1 MIIKRSWIYI
11 LFVITLTTYSIPVKA
26 QLLKNSYFRIYRAE
40 FILGTVTQLRF
51 NPDFTYSMNIIEI
64 DCSLCD
70 HNELTKSIDKSGKW
84 FQKKDTIILE
94 NNNKLLILGN
104 TIIRPLYVIG
114 INTDTLNEKQ
124 EKITNKMIGS
134 KFSDF
139 HLIYDTYPNGI
150 ARVIVDRY
158 RMRRNEY
165 EIEFDSNG
173 SIKELRYFWDKKQR
187 KNIK

>member
-1 MIIKRSWIYI
+1 
-11 LFVITLTTYSIPVKA
+11 
-26 QLLKNSYFRIYRAE
+26 
-40 FILGTVTQLRF
+40 
-51 NPDFTYSMNIIEI
+51 
-64 DCSLCD
+64 
-70 HNELTKSIDKSGKW
+70 
-84 FQKKDTIILE
+84 
-94 NNNKLLILGN
+94 
-104 TIIRPLYVIG
+104 
-114 INTDTLNEKQ
+114 
-124 EKITNKMIGS
+124 MIGS